1 MGYCAAAASLTL
13 LCSRHA
19 APSCGAAEWLPQI
32 RSGKPVIR
40 GTRITVAD
48 ILEYLAGGMSQEE
61 ILADFPDLEE
71 ADIRAALAFAA
82 ERERRLFSAS

>member
-1 MGYCAAAASLTL
+1 MAELLDRITL
-13 LCSRHA
+13 N
-19 APSCGAAEWLPQI
+19 PEI

-48 ILEYLAGGMSQEE
+48 ILEYLAGGMSPEE
-61 ILADFPDLEE
+61 IVADFPSLEE
-71 ADIRAALAFAA
+71 ADVRAALAFAA

>member
-1 MGYCAAAASLTL
+1 MAELLDRITL
-13 LCSRHA
+13 N
-19 APSCGAAEWLPQI
+19 PEI

-61 ILADFPDLEE
+61 ILADLPDLEE
-71 ADIRAALAFAA
+71 EDIRAALSFAA
-82 ERERRLFSAS
+82 QRERRLFSAS

>member
-1 MGYCAAAASLTL
+1 MAELLDRITL
-13 LCSRHA
+13 N
-19 APSCGAAEWLPQI
+19 PEI

-61 ILADFPDLEE
+61 ILSDFPSLEE
-71 ADIRAALAFAA
+71 ADIRAVLAFAA